1 MVTWRSGREVDMETH
16 EDGDLRLIRFGPL
29 GSFANNAYVVGDQTS
44 REAVLVD
51 MPAGSAEVV
60 TAIKQDGWRVKAI
73 LLTHSHPDHWA
84 DYNLVRAAIDAPVMA
99 NAAEQII
106 PGEKVDLPL
115 DDNQVIDVGL
125 FRMRAIFTPGHT
137 PGSTCLLVKR
147 FLMSGD
153 VLFPGGPGRT
163 QTPADLRLS
172 VESIAT
178 KLLVLPDEAEVFP
191 GHGDG
196 TTIGKSKQEYAAF
209 ASREHPA
216 DLCGDVTW
224 AD

>member
-1 MVTWRSGREVDMETH
+1 METH
-16 EDGDLRLIRFGPL
+16 EDGELRVVRFGPL
-29 GSFANNAYVVGDQTS
+29 GSFANNAYVVGDHAS
-44 REAVLVD
+44 RDAVLID

-60 TAIKQDGWRVKAI
+60 TAIEQNGWRVKAI

-84 DYNLVRAAIDAPVMA
+84 DYDLVRAAIDAPVMA

-115 DDNQVIDVGL
+115 DDDQVIDVGL
-125 FRMRAIFTPGHT
+125 FRMRAIYTPGHT

-163 QTPADLRLS
+163 QTPADLRQT
-172 VESIAT
+172 VESIKT
-178 KLLVLPDEAEVFP
+178 RLLVMPDNIEVFP

-216 DLCGDVTW
+216 GLCGDVTW
-224 AD
+224 AG

>member
-1 MVTWRSGREVDMETH
+1 MESH

-29 GSFANNAYVVGDQTS
+29 GSFANNAYIVGDQTS
-44 REAVLVD
+44 REAALID
-51 MPAGSAEVV
+51 MPAGSREVV
-60 TAIKQDGWRVKAI
+60 TAIDQDGWRVKAI

-84 DYNLVRAAIDAPVMA
+84 DYDLVRAAIDAPVMA

-115 DDNQVIDVGL
+115 DDGQVIDVGL
-125 FRMRAIFTPGHT
+125 FRMHAIYTPGHT
-137 PGSTCLLVKR
+137 PGSTCLLVNR
-147 FLMSGD
+147 FLLSGD

-163 QTPADLRLS
+163 QTPADLRQS
-172 VESIAT
+172 IESITT
-178 KLLVLPDEAEVFP
+178 KLLVLPDNTEVFP

-196 TTIGKSKQEYAAF
+196 TTIASAKQEYAAF

-224 AD
+224 AG

>member
-1 MVTWRSGREVDMETH
+1 METH
-16 EDGDLRLIRFGPL
+16 EDGDLRLVRFGPL
-29 GSFANNAYVVGDQTS
+29 GPFANNAYVVGDQTS

-60 TAIKQDGWRVKAI
+60 TAIEQDGWRVKAI

-115 DDNQVIDVGL
+115 DDEQVIDVGL

-137 PGSTCLLVKR
+137 PGSTCLVVKR
-147 FLMSGD
+147 FLLSGD

-163 QTPADLRLS
+163 QTPADLRQT
-172 VESIAT
+172 VESIQT
-178 KLLVLPDEAEVFP
+178 RLLILPDETEVFP

-196 TTIGKSKQEYAAF
+196 TTIAEAKQEYAAF
-209 ASREHPA
+209 AAREHPA

-224 AD
+224 AG

>member
-1 MVTWRSGREVDMETH
+1 METH
-16 EDGDLRLIRFGPL
+16 EDGDLRVVRFGPL

-60 TAIKQDGWRVKAI
+60 TAIEQGGWRVKAI

-84 DYNLVRAAIDAPVMA
+84 DYDLVRASIDAPVMA

-115 DDNQVIDVGL
+115 DDEQVIDIGL
-125 FRMRAIFTPGHT
+125 FRMRAIYTPGHT

-163 QTPADLRLS
+163 QTPADLRQT
-172 VESIAT
+172 VESIKT
-178 KLLVLPDEAEVFP
+178 RLLVLPDTTEVFP

-209 ASREHPA
+209 VSREHPA

-224 AD
+224 AG

>member
-1 MVTWRSGREVDMETH
+1 MALCMETH
-16 EDGDLRLIRFGPL
+16 ADGDLRLIRFGPL
-29 GSFANNAYVVGDQTS
+29 GSFANNAYVLGDQSS

-51 MPAGSAEVV
+51 MPAGSGEVV
-60 TAIKQDGWRVKAI
+60 AAIQQDGWHVKAI

-84 DYNLVRAAIDAPVMA
+84 DYDLVRAAIDAPVMA

-115 DDNQVIDVGL
+115 DDGQEVSVGP
-125 FRMRAIFTPGHT
+125 FNARASHTPGHT
-137 PGSTCLLVKR
+137 PGSTCLLVR
-147 FLMSGD
+147 RYLLSGD

-163 QTPADLRLS
+163 QTPADLRQTI
-172 VESIAT
+172 ESIT
-178 KLLVLPDEAEVFP
+178 KLLVLPDNTEVFP

-196 TTIGKSKQEYAAF
+196 TTIGQSKREYAGF

-224 AD
+224 AG